1 MAKRKAH
8 ARRTPFWAA
17 WWAVAFALWLL
28 LVFKTELAEVVLGAV
43 AAAVGATGAALVR
56 ARGYAPFV
64 PELRWWRRLLRLPRE
79 VAVDTWRMIA
89 LLVRHFG
96 RREPIRGR
104 FRVVHFECGG
114 PDAARAQTRRAA
126 AKWLG
131 CVSPNTYV
139 IGFDERRNVA
149 VVHQLVPG
157 DLPPD
162 LDPSA

>member
-1 MAKRKAH
+1 MSKAK
-8 ARRTPFWAA
+8 PSFWAA
-17 WWAVAFALWLL
+17 WWAVAFGLWLL
-28 LVFKTELAEVVLGAV
+28 LVFKTELAEVVLGAI
-43 AAAVGATGAALVR
+43 AAGLAATGAELVR
-56 ARGYAPFV
+56 QSDYAPFI

-79 VAVDTWRMIA
+79 VVVDTWRMSW
-89 LLVRHFG
+89 LLIRHFVRG
-96 RREPIRGR
+96 EPVKGR
-104 FRVVHFECGG
+104 FRVVHFEAS
-114 PDAARAQTRRAA
+114 AADDRVAQSRRAA